1 MESISYEEFI
11 QDARIATLEA
21 AIELLWNEVAYIKGA
36 LEDVRDFT
44 RDSHQHHCACEQD
57 N

>member
-1 MESISYEEFI
+1 MDPITYEEFM

-36 LEDVRDFT
+36 VDDLRGQLRDVD
-44 RDSHQHHCACEQD
+44 
-57 N
+57 